1 MSGYQVGSAPWSR
14 RAFLGLAGAAA
25 AVPVL
30 SACNVSGSSNSSS
43 SSNTGGSAEP
53 VKFWDQPWGATAY
66 NDLGKKIT
74 EAYTPGEGMGKAEY
88 QVIPWNNFYQ
98 TYASAIASGTGP
110 AVSTGG
116 GFQPF
121 QFADQ
126 GAIAYA
132 DNLLETW
139 KSDGT
144 YDDFL
149 PGILDSTKTDQGY
162 AGVPWQLD
170 SRIMWA
176 NTALLEEAGTKV
188 PTDFD
193 SLLEAGLA
201 LKKIGV
207 SGFGTGTGAGNN
219 LGSHTMVAMMIMNGG
234 GLFTADGKPD
244 CVTDRNVEAMEF
256 IKQLVGEGIIDKAS
270 VSYTTDN
277 LYAQWAD
284 KKIGLGVASAAL
296 QSQAAAVKDDIEVI
310 SPLAGPH
317 GDKAALH
324 FVNSVMMYTKTPS
337 QAASEAFVS
346 YYFKNIKQYWDDSL
360 VGGVPVLK
368 SIAESDAIKNNPA
381 QTKII
386 NEYIPISTT
395 YAAKGTKLFAGLA
408 AVDGGQALTQFA
420 QTMVQ
425 GKQDVTK
432 ALTTLQT
439 GIEEAIA

>member
-1 MSGYQVGSAPWSR
+1 MSGHQFGTAPWSR

-30 SACNVSGSSNSSS
+30 SACNVSGSSNSGGGTS
-43 SSNTGGSAEP
+43 GSAEP
-53 VKFWDQPWGATAY
+53 IKFWDQPWGSTAY

-74 EAYTPGEGMGKAEY
+74 EGYAPASGMGKAEY

-98 TYASAIASGTGP
+98 TYSSAIASGTGP

-121 QFADQ
+121 QFAEQ

-132 DNLLETW
+132 DNLLEAW

-149 PGILDSTKTDQGY
+149 PGILDVDKTDNGY
-162 AGVPWQLD
+162 AGIPWQLD

-176 NTALLEEAGTKV
+176 NTALLKKAGADV

-193 SLLEAGLA
+193 SLLKAGLE

-207 SGFGTGTGAGNN
+207 FGFGTGTGAGNN

-234 GLFTADGKPD
+234 GLFTPDGKPD
-244 CVTDRNVEAMEF
+244 CVIDRNVEAMEF
-256 IKQLVGEGIIDKAS
+256 VKQLVGEGIIDKAS

-284 KKIGLGVASAAL
+284 KKVGLGVASAAL

-310 SPLAGPH
+310 SPLAGLH

-346 YYFKNIKQYWDDSL
+346 YYYKNLHQYWDTAL

-368 SIAESDAIKNNPA
+368 SIANSDAIKNNPA

-420 QTMVQ
+420 QTMLQ
-425 GKQDVTK
+425 GKEDVTK
-432 ALTTLQT
+432 ALTTLQK

>member
-1 MSGYQVGSAPWSR
+1 MSGNIIGTKAWSR
-14 RAFLGLAGAAA
+14 RGFLGLAGAAVT
-25 AVPVL
+25 VPAL
-30 SACNVSGSSNSSS
+30 AACNVSGSSNSGNS
-43 SSNTGGSAEP
+43 GGSADP
-53 VKFWDQPWGATAY
+53 IKFWDQPWGSTAY

-74 EAYTPGEGMGKAEY
+74 DAYAPAAGMGKAEY
-88 QVIPWNNFYQ
+88 QVIPWDNFYQ
-98 TYASAIASGTGP
+98 TYSSAIASGTGP

-121 QFADQ
+121 QFAEQ

-132 DNLLETW
+132 DNLLNSW
-139 KSDGT
+139 KSDGL

-149 PGILDSTKTDQGY
+149 PGILDTTKTDKGY

-170 SRIMWA
+170 SRILWV
-176 NTALLEEAGTKV
+176 NNALLKQAGATA

-193 SLLEAGLA
+193 SLLKAGQA

-207 SGFGTGTGAGNN
+207 FGFGTGTGAGNN

-244 CVTDRNVEAMEF
+244 CVTERNIEAMDFVRELA
-256 IKQLVGEGIIDKAS
+256 KEGIIDPAC

-277 LYAQWAD
+277 LYAQWAA
-284 KKIGLGVASAAL
+284 KKVGMGVASAAL

-310 SPLAGPH
+310 SPIAGPH

-337 QAASEAFVS
+337 QQASEAFAT
-346 YYFKNIKQYWDDSL
+346 YYFKNIKQYWDTGL

-368 SIAESDAIKNNPA
+368 SITDSDAFKQNKS
-381 QTKII
+381 QVKIVT
-386 NEYIPISTT
+386 EYIPISTT

-425 GKQDVTK
+425 GKTDSKT
-432 ALTTLQT
+432 ALTTLQK
-439 GIEEAIA
+439 GIEEAIQ